1 MKKKGLGRGLEALL
15 GEKSKPA
22 QDGATIT
29 SLPLGALQAGKYQPR
44 QKMDSGPLQELAE
57 SIREQGV
64 MQPLL
69 VRAISAGKYEII
81 AGERRFR
88 AATLAGLT
96 EVPVLVSL
104 ADDKGA
110 AAMALIENMQREDLN
125 PLEES
130 RGLARLIE
138 EFGFTHEQAAKS
150 VGKSRSAISNLLRL
164 AQLAKPVQAMLLA
177 GDIDLDGHAYQCTMN
192 EKGERAI
199 VWKPSDMDIVRYEND
214 YRSKDSEL
222 KTLKLRIRS
231 QMDLIHDDEINAMM
245 MKMWALKHLPISES
259 IMDFVEGRDTVIAGT
274 HRTNANLLQ
283 GGVVSGWYK
292 KGGHISSV
300 SVEGYEKR
308 GSFTIHSYQGQT
320 IESGN
325 VWIVIDD
332 MFDYAMLYTA
342 VSRCVS
348 FSQLRFVKKI

>member
-64 MQPLL
+64 MHPFL

-88 AATLAGLT
+88 AATLAGLA

-177 GDIDLDGHAYQCTMN
+177 GDIDMGHARALLPLPGASQVALAQKIMVQGLSVREAERLSALLARAGGQMATKKPK
-192 EKGERAI
+192 KG
-199 VWKPSDMDIVRYEND
+199 SDTSTPDPDLQRLSREIADQIGLSAEF
-214 YRSKDSEL
+214 KL
-222 KTLKLRIRS
+222 KGKGGELRIRFS
-231 QMDLIHDDEINAMM
+231 KADELDALI
-245 MKMWALKHLPISES
+245 
-259 IMDFVEGRDTVIAGT
+259 
-274 HRTNANLLQ
+274 
-283 GGVVSGWYK
+283 K
-292 KGGHISSV
+292 KLG
-300 SVEGYEKR
+300 
-308 GSFTIHSYQGQT
+308 
-320 IESGN
+320 IE
-325 VWIVIDD
+325 
-332 MFDYAMLYTA
+332 T
-342 VSRCVS
+342 
-348 FSQLRFVKKI
+348 